1 MSPHRSLNR
10 CFDRTGLHV
19 AQLHP
24 ISARMLMLMLPLVC
38 LVFAATTPALGE
50 VYKWADENGVM
61 HYSSAPPEKPK
72 AKYRRID
79 SKALMVSQ
87 ANNPEPDAVQLPQ
100 QQAAKDLISKVV
112 ALERQVDAERQA
124 RQAADAQN
132 LATQAF
138 YAQRLAEQQSSRNI
152 ALVPTIPTVSG
163 VFFAPPFHR
172 FHTHP
177 CRSMTAGAMMNCPP
191 PTAGRDRRSLDFG
204 KPPSG
209 WIAQH

>member
-1 MSPHRSLNR
+1 MSHRSLNR
-10 CFDRTGLHV
+10 CFDRTGLYGAPH
-19 AQLHP
+19 HP
-24 ISARMLMLMLPLVC
+24 ISARMRMLMLPLAC
-38 LVFAATTPALGE
+38 LAFAATTPALGE
-50 VYKWADENGVM
+50 VYKWADENGVT
-61 HYSSAPPEKPK
+61 HYSSAPPEKPQ
-72 AKYRRID
+72 AKFKRID

-87 ANNPEPDAVQLPQ
+87 ANNPEPDAAQLPQ
-100 QQAAKDLISKVV
+100 QQAAKDLISKVD

-132 LATQAF
+132 MATQAA
-138 YAQRLAEQQSSRNI
+138 YAQRLAEQQNSRNI

-163 VFFAPPFHR
+163 VFFLPPFHR

-191 PTAGRDRRSLDFG
+191 LTAGHDRRSLDFG

-209 WIAQH
+209 WVAQH

>member
-1 MSPHRSLNR
+1 MPPHRSLNR

-19 AQLHP
+19 AQHHP
-24 ISARMLMLMLPLVC
+24 ISARMRMLPLAC

-50 VYKWADENGVM
+50 VYKWADENGVT

-72 AKYRRID
+72 AKFRRID

-87 ANNPEPDAVQLPQ
+87 ANNPEPDATRLPQ
-100 QQAAKDLISKVV
+100 QQAAKDLISKVD

-177 CRSMTAGAMMNCPP
+177 CRSMTAGAMMNFPS
-191 PTAGRDRRSLDFG
+191 PTAGHDRRSLDFW
-204 KPPSG
+204 KPSSG
-209 WIAQH
+209 WVAQH